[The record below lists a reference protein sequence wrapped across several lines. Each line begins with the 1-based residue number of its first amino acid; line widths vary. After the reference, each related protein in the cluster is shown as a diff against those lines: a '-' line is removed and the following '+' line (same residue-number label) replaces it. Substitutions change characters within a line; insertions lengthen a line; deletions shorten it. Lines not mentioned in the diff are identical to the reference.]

1 VAGRPEAHEIIT
13 EQSARFITHGIAHA
27 AVRHAGLTSDEDITV
42 LNSSGFAIQDL
53 YAARQLLERRIAT

>member
-1 VAGRPEAHEIIT
+1 MGSPTPLCATP
-13 EQSARFITHGIAHA
+13 
-27 AVRHAGLTSDEDITV
+27 GLTSDEDITV